1 MSKKTNE
8 LTKSQ
13 ESTGA
18 QELTESQLMFNEQLQ
33 RAVDAYQTGCFWDDG
48 PWADRWEIQR
58 KFAYYYYSDI
68 SQSDGYRANVKSP
81 EIVGRIQGTLQKM
94 NKFNLQFVVRP
105 KNKRAK
111 FSADITQILLNQ
123 LFASRQFSYRLR
135 DAYQDAVTNGTAIL
149 GVDWVTKKRE
159 VEIFKSNPDQM
170 TEEELEKYKKDGI
183 VPTVKVILVEDDGI
197 RLTNHRLEN
206 VLFDPSAQSVN
217 TGENRAGYAFVTQIL
232 TEKRFKSLYKGKMYK
247 DVDKVK
253 PNRIDMTEEGD
264 TRGRD
269 TFLAEPSDYNGEYIE
284 VVKMYDYD
292 DDKYMIR
299 ANGVFIYEGPL
310 PYNDKDIPLAT
321 LRAYK
326 APYQLYGIGL
336 PDLLIPIVTQI
347 ELISNAVYDYIMYTT
362 NPMYLVQK
370 QDYGDVTRALE
381 TSNGA
386 PGSAIPVS
394 DINRGLAPIKFPT
407 LSVDVFQAL
416 GILQK
421 DAVIASQQDPTQ
433 LGVIQKNATATANI
447 LNKEI
452 TEAYVMAM
460 VENFKE
466 DLESVA
472 KMVVSRM
479 HQFMTEKDVNKLI
492 NGSSA
497 QEELEETL
505 QNAENYEVPVEDKGV
520 EIDWDEREILV
531 WDEPGEVSF
540 VPIKEDIFKYE
551 DKEGNLIEV
560 SPNDFDIELSVESV
574 QVISRALEKQEA
586 AEELAQLSPFM
597 VDTTDPAKVAQH
609 PMPLVDA
616 VSLMEEV
623 FEKKGWD
630 KKHLIQYNLLEQDS
644 IARAKAQNYEAF
656 KGERPIG
663 HPGESR
669 EHINIHVQ
677 FNKEMQRRFEVMKED
692 ITFMLAQGLN
702 PPGNYKQEFDLLKE
716 SIAIISEHIAEDS
729 IPAYAEPMQSVQKGM
744 AMTQPPQQGMGQ
756 SVTQSGIGG
765 NQPRA
770 TGIGG
775 NQQGTRQQNPIADAG
790 MQGGPGQLGGPAGM

>member
-1 MSKKTNE
+1 MSKKKNE
-8 LTKSQ
+8 LS
-13 ESTGA
+13 
-18 QELTESQLMFNEQLQ
+18 ESQLRFNDQLKE
-33 RAVDAYQTGCFWDDG
+33 AVDAYETGCFWDDG
-48 PWADRWEIQR
+48 PWRDRWEIQR
-58 KFAYYYYSDI
+58 KFAYYYYDDI
-68 SQSDGYRANVKSP
+68 SQAEGYRANVKSP
-81 EIVGRIQGTLQKM
+81 EIVGRVQSTLQKM

-105 KNKRAK
+105 KNERAK
-111 FSADITQILLNQ
+111 FAADINQILLNQ

-149 GVDWVTKKRE
+149 GVDWVTRKRE
-159 VEIFKSNPDQM
+159 VEMLKSNPDQM
-170 TEEELEKYKKDGI
+170 SEEELEKYKKDGTI
-183 VPTVKVILVEDDGI
+183 PRTKVTLVEDDGI

-206 VLFDPSAQSVN
+206 VLFEPAAQSVN
-217 TGENRAGYAFVTQIL
+217 TGESRAGYAFVTQIL
-232 TEKRFKSLYKGKMYK
+232 SEKRFKSLYKGKMYK
-247 DVDKVK
+247 DVNKVK

-269 TFLAEPSDYNGEYIE
+269 TFLAEPTDYNNEYIE

-292 DDKYMIR
+292 EDKYMIR

-310 PYNDKDIPLAT
+310 PYNDKQIPLAT
-321 LRAYK
+321 LRSYK

-336 PDLLIPIVTQI
+336 PDLLIPVVTQI

-370 QDYGDVTRALE
+370 QDYGDVTKALE
-381 TSNGA
+381 LSDGA
-386 PGSAIPVS
+386 PGSALPVS
-394 DINRGLAPIKFPT
+394 DVNRGLAIVKFPS

-421 DAVIASQQDPTQ
+421 DAIIASQQDPTQ

-479 HQFMTEKDVNKLI
+479 HQFMTEKNVNKLV
-492 NGSSA
+492 NGESK
-497 QEELEETL
+497 QEEMENEL
-505 QNAENYEVPVEDKGV
+505 QSVENYQMPIEDKGLK
-520 EIDWDEREILV
+520 IDWDERQVII

-540 VPIKEDIFKYE
+540 VPVKEDIYQYE
-551 DKEGNLIEV
+551 DEDGNLVEV
-560 SPNDFDIELSVESV
+560 GLNDFDIELSVESV

-586 AEELAQLSPFM
+586 AEELAQLTPFM

-630 KKHLIQYNLLEQDS
+630 KKHLIQYNMLEQDS

-656 KGERPIG
+656 RGERPIP

-677 FNKEMQRRFEVMKED
+677 FNKELQRRFETMTED
-692 ITFMLAQGLN
+692 IKYMIEEGMN
-702 PPGNYKQEFDLLKE
+702 PPGNYKQEFDLLEE

-729 IPAYAEPMQSVQKGM
+729 MPAYVEPMQSAQKGM

-756 SVTQSGIGG
+756 SVTESGL
-765 NQPRA
+765 
-770 TGIGG
+770 GG
-775 NQQGTRQQNPIADAG
+775 NQQRAEPQNPIAQAG
-790 MQGGPGQLGGPAGM
+790 MEGGPGQLGGPVGM

>member
-1 MSKKTNE
+1 M
-8 LTKSQ
+8 
-13 ESTGA
+13 
-18 QELTESQLMFNEQLQ
+18 
-33 RAVDAYQTGCFWDDG
+33 
-48 PWADRWEIQR
+48 
-58 KFAYYYYSDI
+58 
-68 SQSDGYRANVKSP
+68 
-81 EIVGRIQGTLQKM
+81 
-94 NKFNLQFVVRP
+94 
-105 KNKRAK
+105 
-111 FSADITQILLNQ
+111 
-123 LFASRQFSYRLR
+123 
-135 DAYQDAVTNGTAIL
+135 
-149 GVDWVTKKRE
+149 
-159 VEIFKSNPDQM
+159 
-170 TEEELEKYKKDGI
+170 
-183 VPTVKVILVEDDGI
+183 
-197 RLTNHRLEN
+197 
-206 VLFDPSAQSVN
+206 FDPSAQSVN
-217 TGENRAGYAFVTQIL
+217 TGENRAGYAFVTQVL
-232 TEKRFKSLYKGKMYK
+232 SEKRFKSLYKGKMYK

-623 FEKKGWD
+623 FEKTV
-630 KKHLIQYNLLEQDS
+630 S
-644 IARAKAQNYEAF
+644 
-656 KGERPIG
+656 
-663 HPGESR
+663 
-669 EHINIHVQ
+669 
-677 FNKEMQRRFEVMKED
+677 
-692 ITFMLAQGLN
+692 
-702 PPGNYKQEFDLLKE
+702 
-716 SIAIISEHIAEDS
+716 
-729 IPAYAEPMQSVQKGM
+729 
-744 AMTQPPQQGMGQ
+744 
-756 SVTQSGIGG
+756 
-765 NQPRA
+765 
-770 TGIGG
+770 
-775 NQQGTRQQNPIADAG
+775 
-790 MQGGPGQLGGPAGM
+790 